1 MDLSTK
7 IGPIQS
13 KNPLFLT
20 SGILD
25 ESSESM
31 LRVIKNGAGGV
42 VTKSIG
48 MNPRDGY
55 GNPCVVELECGILN
69 AMGLPNPGIK
79 EYGNE
84 IIELRSK
91 TDVPIIGSVFASNE
105 NDFAE
110 LGIAMEGY
118 GVDAIELNVS
128 CPHVTDYG
136 LEIGSDASLV
146 KKIVKAVKKKIKI
159 PVFLKISPNVD
170 VKKIA
175 IESEADG
182 IVAIN
187 SARAMKIDID
197 AKMPI
202 LSNKVGGYSGPAI
215 KPIGMRCVYEI
226 ATATNIP
233 IIGVGGIMNG
243 KDVIEYLMAGASA
256 VQIGSGVHYRGIEI
270 FKKLKEEMEE
280 WMTKNGYENI
290 SELIGIALE

>member
-1 MDLSTK
+1 M
-7 IGPIQS
+7 
-13 KNPLFLT
+13 KNPLFLA

-25 ESSESM
+25 ESATSM

-48 MNPRDGY
+48 MNPRNGY

-91 TDVPIIGSVFASNE
+91 TTVPIVGSVFASNE

-128 CPHVTDYG
+128 CPHVTNYG
-136 LEIGSDASLV
+136 LEIGSDAGLV

-159 PVFLKISPNVD
+159 PVFVKISPNVD
-170 VKKIA
+170 IKIA

-270 FKKLKEEMEE
+270 FKKLKEEMDE
-280 WMTKNGYENI
+280 WMTKNGYESI

>member
-13 KNPLFLT
+13 KNPLFLA

-25 ESSESM
+25 ESAASM

-48 MNPRDGY
+48 MNPRNGY

-91 TDVPIIGSVFASNE
+91 TTVPIVGSIFASNE

-118 GVDAIELNVS
+118 GVNAIELNVS
-128 CPHVTDYG
+128 CPHVTNYG
-136 LEIGSDASLV
+136 LEIGSDAGLV
-146 KKIVKAVKKKIKI
+146 KRIVKAVKKKIKI
-159 PVFLKISPNVD
+159 PVFVKISPNVD
-170 VKKIA
+170 TKIA

-182 IVAIN
+182 IVAVN

-197 AKMPI
+197 AKMSI

-233 IIGVGGIMNG
+233 IIGVGGILNG
-243 KDVIEYLMAGASA
+243 KDVREYLMAGASA

-270 FKKLKEEMEE
+270 FKKLKEEMDE
-280 WMTKNGYENI
+280 WMTKNGYESI

>member
-7 IGPIQS
+7 IGPIQM
-13 KNPLFLT
+13 KNPLFLA

-25 ESSESM
+25 ESAESM

-48 MNPRDGY
+48 MNPRNGY

-91 TDVPIIGSVFASNE
+91 TTVPIVGSVFASNE

-118 GVDAIELNVS
+118 GVNAIELNVS
-128 CPHVTDYG
+128 CPHVTNYG
-136 LEIGSDASLV
+136 LEIGSDAGLV

-159 PVFLKISPNVD
+159 PVFVKISPNVD
-170 VKKIA
+170 IKIA

-270 FKKLKEEMEE
+270 FKKLKEEMDE
-280 WMTKNGYENI
+280 WMTKNGYESI

>member
-13 KNPLFLT
+13 KNPLFLA

-25 ESSESM
+25 ESATSM

-48 MNPRDGY
+48 MNPRNGY

-91 TDVPIIGSVFASNE
+91 TSVPIIGSVFASNE
-105 NDFAE
+105 NDFAK
-110 LGIAMEGY
+110 LGMAMEKY
-118 GVDAIELNVS
+118 GVNAIELNVS
-128 CPHVTDYG
+128 CPHVTNCG

-270 FKKLKEEMEE
+270 FKKLKEEMDE
-280 WMTKNGYENI
+280 WMTKNGYESI

>member
-1 MDLSTK
+1 MNLSTK
-7 IGPIQS
+7 VGPIQM
-13 KNPLFLT
+13 KNPLFLA

-48 MNPRDGY
+48 MNPRNGY

-91 TDVPIIGSVFASNE
+91 TDAPIIGSVFASNE

-118 GVDAIELNVS
+118 GVNAIELNVS

-136 LEIGSDASLV
+136 LEIGSDAGSV
-146 KKIVKAVKKKIKI
+146 KRIVKAVKKKIKI
-159 PVFLKISPNVD
+159 PIFVKISPNVD
-170 VKKIA
+170 TKIA

-215 KPIGMRCVYEI
+215 KPIGVRCVYEI

-270 FKKLKEEMEE
+270 FKKLKEEIKE

-290 SELIGIALE
+290 SELIGIALEK

>member
-13 KNPLFLT
+13 KNPLFLA

-48 MNPRDGY
+48 MNPRNGY

-91 TDVPIIGSVFASNE
+91 TTVPIVGSIFASNE

-118 GVDAIELNVS
+118 GVNAIELNVS
-128 CPHVTDYG
+128 CPHVTNYG
-136 LEIGSDASLV
+136 LEIGSDAGLV
-146 KKIVKAVKKKIKI
+146 KRIVKAVKKKIKI
-159 PVFLKISPNVD
+159 PVFVKISPNVD
-170 VKKIA
+170 TKIV

-187 SARAMKIDID
+187 SAMAMKIDID

-233 IIGVGGIMNG
+233 IIGVGGILNG

-270 FKKLKEEMEE
+270 FKKLKEEMDE
-280 WMTKNGYENI
+280 WMTKNGYESI

>member
-1 MDLSTK
+1 M
-7 IGPIQS
+7 
-13 KNPLFLT
+13 KNPLFLA

-25 ESSESM
+25 ESATSM

-48 MNPRDGY
+48 MNPRNGY

-69 AMGLPNPGIK
+69 AIGLPNPGIK

-84 IIELRSK
+84 IIELRSN
-91 TDVPIIGSVFASNE
+91 TTVPIVGSVFASNE

-128 CPHVTDYG
+128 CPHVTNYG
-136 LEIGSDASLV
+136 LEIGSDAGLV
-146 KKIVKAVKKKIKI
+146 KRIVKAVKKKIKI

-170 VKKIA
+170 IKIA

-215 KPIGMRCVYEI
+215 KPIGVRCVYEI
-226 ATATNIP
+226 ATITDIP
-233 IIGVGGIMNG
+233 IIGVGGILNG

-270 FKKLKEEMEE
+270 FKKLKEEMDE
-280 WMTKNGYENI
+280 WMTKNGYESI